1 MTAGIVP
8 RGPPLLLFLRREVQP
23 MVRQTGVVAFMALT
37 ALGSLAF
44 AAAPEPKEAGGKTS
58 GPLKE
63 LAADLGNGIKLGD
76 GPDSRRRVPDGLA
89 REGRD
94 CQPGREAATPG
105 ADHQALLP
113 GQVSGDAGAV
123 GSRDGQQPKPFQ
135 GAEEPRGKGLL
146 GRLPGLPCQT
156 QRQDRRTIGR
166 RTAGQ
171 RTRASSP
178 CPPRP
183 NGNTPAGR
191 GARRAITSA
200 TMSRSWAIMP
210 GTA

>member
-37 ALGSLAF
+37 VLGSLAF

-63 LAADLGNGIKLGD
+63 LAADLGNGIKLGMVLIPAGEFLMGSPEKD
-76 GPDSRRRVPDGLA
+76 ETASRDEKPQHRVAEPS
-89 REGRD
+89 
-94 CQPGREAATPG
+94 
-105 ADHQALLP
+105 LLP

-135 GAEEPRGKGLL
+135 GA
-146 GRLPGLPCQT
+146 
-156 QRQDRRTIGR
+156 
-166 RTAGQ
+166 
-171 RTRASSP
+171 
-178 CPPRP
+178 
-183 NGNTPAGR
+183 
-191 GARRAITSA
+191 
-200 TMSRSWAIMP
+200 
-210 GTA
+210 